1 MSEDQWYLEALQNY
15 LTTSEWRQVVTVFV
29 KSHCK
34 YFSDIEDYHPQQYII
49 WKNFQDLAENLL
61 DNTLMSLGGSLDIL
75 EKALDKM
82 KNRPSRGP
90 RDEVTKEVI
99 DKLLAFESFPTFA
112 EMMNGACHEV
122 LQEEGLREC
131 DQNSLMRMGFT
142 VSDITSAYDEIG
154 HEANL
159 EDMIMFLSAKVVN
172 AEAEMAS
179 VSKKSSKHQ
188 KKHQQETGH
197 NDFKESKEAISSSDN
212 AYYDNLPQSSQ
223 YSSSYQKFIS
233 EANDHYQVKID
244 PNELNAKFVIA
255 DSVLSNYQQTVLLE
269 NHQNNDHNRSTTEI
283 QNQDQLLALTRW
295 ASEMKSLQS
304 DLDVA
309 FNEDILCSD
318 LTFNHPKGLVE
329 WYFELE
335 TLRHAI
341 NDSYHHN
348 NNTAVDNPLLISDSE
363 LQRMAE
369 LDKIAAMGTEN
380 EQKLHFL
387 LSKHENIRRDI
398 FKLYQKCN
406 ILINTNKMIQRN
418 LIEEVYL
425 LLKEK
430 VKGGNTAHIGYGA
443 NWQEY
448 PPEEDFDIWNEPLIQ
463 KMLSYDQVG
472 MDIIHFLLEL
482 HLLEDEQQMMKQEI
496 NQLVG
501 NSPTNR
507 ENKGQSSNNGDHK
520 SPFFDESRGTG
531 GEGNGG
537 SGGGGVGGVDH
548 LEGMFNF
555 DEKML
560 TEMEENHQTNNMD
573 GFDAADAKQNSSSSY
588 NDAKNS
594 SASDFKQLVA
604 EEKQEAKQFER
615 FPVASAVPVTDNKGS
630 ELLDSLKT
638 RHRQSLNN
646 LKESLALIKQQ
657 QLSNLENRL
666 LMKKKLL
673 TTAKQSVKSR
683 EDELFIE
690 NEEKE
695 IQQIENSLYNETN
708 NLTLLENSLLD
719 GFKSRC
725 IYELKTGKQI
735 VNNQENPYKP
745 DTVEELLEQIH
756 PDRTAENSNNNNN
769 PSNSNNNSELV
780 KSILEKYEKE
790 KNYLLSAL
798 QQQKLKQLNK
808 LQKRLA
814 NRQKERNTGAKNT
827 DEDYN
832 NEDREI
838 QAIQQEISF
847 LDEQFSAETAN
858 SLHSLHNNL
867 LLTIA
872 GSEMNDN
879 LLLSSFVNATHA
891 RKDEMEDDEG
901 KGLDDYLVTDQ
912 EKLMK
917 NNFPVINYLNQLNK
931 MKDKYLTASDNLYNT
946 LIQKKVH
953 SNDLLSQRKKK
964 HWENPSAGTGA
975 TTVNKEI
982 LEEEKIIN
990 EEIIGLVDSIL
1001 LDSYQDHLNDLLEK
1015 SNEMSYESYHL
1026 SEKLKKISLTGSGKQ
1041 PQQKNKTT
1049 GKKGVEDEDDDDLNE
1064 RMKIGIL
1071 NAFEKSKQSYDQRQ
1085 KNSQLTSKDLLNK
1098 RLQQKKDKNNNKFNN
1113 EQGGEEE
1120 DTLLPVPIIDE
1131 DTEVIME
1138 EFLDH
1143 FLEPPVKQQQ
1153 QQQPSPLS
1161 KAKSF
1166 KSPKKLVVLEEPLS
1180 MSMKSLLPGIG
1191 GNNSTA
1197 GEKNHRITRDMVESS
1212 SGAKDWDES
1221 HYDSSYNSYSG
1232 INKNTTNN
1240 LDKDR
1245 IRAVHEE
1252 KEKQLVRRERETFYS
1267 LLYYFNS
1274 FLWFSAFR
1282 WTVYIRIWSKRGG
1295 NWKKGTEL
1303 HN

>member
-15 LTTSEWRQVVTVFV
+15 LTTSEWREVVTVFV

-34 YFSDIEDYHPQQYII
+34 YFSDIEDYHPQQYVI

-75 EKALDKM
+75 ENALDKM

-112 EMMNGACHEV
+112 QMMNGACHEV
-122 LQEEGLREC
+122 MQEEGLREC

-188 KKHQQETGH
+188 RKHQQETGH

-212 AYYDNLPQSSQ
+212 AHYDNLPQSSQ

-233 EANDHYQVKID
+233 EVSDHYQVKID

-269 NHQNNDHNRSTTEI
+269 NNQNHDHNNSSTTDI
-283 QNQDQLLALTRW
+283 KNQDQLLALTRW

-348 NNTAVDNPLLISDSE
+348 NTTGIDNPLLISDSE

-430 VKGGNTAHIGYGA
+430 VKGGNTAHIGSDGA

-507 ENKGQSSNNGDHK
+507 ENKGHSSNNADHK
-520 SPFFDESRGTG
+520 SPFFDESRGAG
-531 GEGNGG
+531 EGEGNGG
-537 SGGGGVGGVDH
+537 SSGGGGGGVDH

-560 TEMEENHQTNNMD
+560 SEIEENHHINNMD
-573 GFDAADAKQNSSSSY
+573 DFAAADAKQNSSNSY

-604 EEKQEAKQFER
+604 EEKQETKQFER
-615 FPVASAVPVTDNKGS
+615 FPVASAVPAVTNNKGS
-630 ELLDSLKT
+630 ELLDLLKT

-708 NLTLLENSLLD
+708 NLILLENSLLD
-719 GFKSRC
+719 GFKTRC

-756 PDRTAENSNNNNN
+756 PDRTAEKNNLNNNN
-769 PSNSNNNSELV
+769 PSNSNNNSELA

-790 KNYLLSAL
+790 KNYLLSTL

-814 NRQKERNTGAKNT
+814 NRQKDKNTGAKNT

-832 NEDREI
+832 NDDREI
-838 QAIQQEISF
+838 KAIQQEISA
-847 LDEQFSAETAN
+847 LDEQFSTETAN

-872 GSEMNDN
+872 GSEMNHN
-879 LLLSSFVNATHA
+879 LLLSSFVNAA
-891 RKDEMEDDEG
+891 QAKKDEMEDDEG
-901 KGLDDYLVTDQ
+901 KGIDDYLVTDQ

-917 NNFPVINYLNQLNK
+917 NNFPVINYLNHLNK

-946 LIQKKVH
+946 LLQKKVH

-982 LEEEKIIN
+982 LEEEKIIH

-1041 PQQKNKTT
+1041 QQKNKN
-1049 GKKGVEDEDDDDLNE
+1049 GKKSVEDEDDDDDLNE

-1098 RLQQKKDKNNNKFNN
+1098 RLQQKKDKSNSRLNN
-1113 EQGGEEE
+1113 EE
-1120 DTLLPVPIIDE
+1120 DDSILPVPIIDE

-1143 FLEPPVKQQQ
+1143 FLEPPVKQQAQ
-1153 QQQPSPLS
+1153 QQLQSPLA

-1166 KSPKKLVVLEEPLS
+1166 KSPKKVVVLEDPLS
-1180 MSMKSLLPGIG
+1180 MPMKSPLPGIG
-1191 GNNSTA
+1191 NNNSA
-1197 GEKNHRITRDMVESS
+1197 EKNRITRDMVESS
-1212 SGAKDWDES
+1212 SGAKEWDES
-1221 HYDSSYNSYSG
+1221 RYDSSYNSYSG
-1232 INKNTTNN
+1232 INKNNNSNNYDN

-1252 KEKQLVRRERETFYS
+1252 KEKQLVRKERF
-1267 LLYYFNS
+1267 LCIVFNS
-1274 FLWFSAFR
+1274 LFL
-1282 WTVYIRIWSKRGG
+1282 
-1295 NWKKGTEL
+1295 
-1303 HN
+1303 